1 MGVGIAWPN
10 SKFEPQTV
18 EIKRIA
24 DSADSW
30 PEPPE
35 PAPAAPEAP
44 GGGLLETIQGWFGLQ
59 QHTAG
64 LYLNL
69 TFLCQPSSVIDR
81 KPQSG

>member
-35 PAPAAPEAP
+35 PAPEPAPAAPS
-44 GGGLLETIQGWFGLQ
+44 GGLLETIKGWFGGQ
-59 QHTAG
+59 QNPAG
-64 LYLNL
+64 
-69 TFLCQPSSVIDR
+69 R
-81 KPQSG
+81 